1 MATQKEINHDILY
14 PIHYEH
20 VIYAGAGGHRQNVQG
35 PL

>member
-20 VIYAGAGGHRQNVQG
+20 VIYTGRMFRALYRNW
-35 PL
+35 